1 MGGQEV
7 SQLEISF
14 LDIPE
19 EKDLSD
25 YPEGTK
31 FFIDDRPAKY
41 DPETFERVLPD
52 DPRYDKL
59 PVFDYLT
66 GN

>member
-1 MGGQEV
+1 M
-7 SQLEISF
+7 SQLEISIS
-14 LDIPE
+14 DIPDG
-19 EKDLSD
+19 KDFSD

-41 DPETFERVLPD
+41 DPESLERVLPD

-59 PVFDYLT
+59 PDFNYLA
-66 GN
+66 GKFML